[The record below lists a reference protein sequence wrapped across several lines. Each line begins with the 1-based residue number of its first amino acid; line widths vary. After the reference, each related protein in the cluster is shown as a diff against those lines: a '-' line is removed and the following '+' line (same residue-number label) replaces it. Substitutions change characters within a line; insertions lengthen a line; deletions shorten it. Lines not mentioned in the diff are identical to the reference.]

1 MVVKKK
7 FIDKKNSTTY
17 SLVYRSAED
26 GDEVGENQGDE
37 RVLYDKNA
45 KKENV
50 VTSKDLERERYG
62 NPLSWLNEEDS
73 IWGGGQVGTSG
84 LDESRR
90 QELIELGFDDDG
102 YDYLKHLRT
111 LGRGQARL
119 EGLEE
124 DRNNDDDNDGA
135 REQEKEGQGK
145 IVVHE
150 NKKKYA
156 NKETENVLDGAS
168 VFVKAPVSK
177 APEEDVAVFDA
188 SGLTVLQQVADE
200 NEATGLMGGVT
211 AFSRKQREKPKKNQ
225 DLIDVE
231 KLMEEAEMDGEDP
244 EGRILG
250 DGDLLDDFIITA
262 TGISGLDG
270 VVDDGNQSEELTNS
284 LTDDFIDW
292 KSQEGSSAT
301 DEGTYAE
308 HRPGSIASTYWRE
321 ERQDRKNLLS
331 IIDEQFE
338 HLAVEYDEDE
348 LGYMDDKADEI
359 NGVADVHDFTHVLD
373 EFVRDHPKRGEGSD
387 TDSKKKIF
395 LQEEM
400 ELYGFGNEDA
410 DVAIRMARQAIRR
423 AEEVEDADHKEKQ
436 RNGDSDLILEKKKE
450 QWDCES
456 ILSLKSNLYN
466 HPGTIS
472 EPARHKSPAPGTI
485 RLNKHGLP
493 ADYIPKAGFT
503 SVKPIDV
510 IDEGEPDC
518 SLPHAFTSR
527 KKGESLEEKKE
538 RKAAVKTAKRQARA
552 VKKELKTMF
561 KQEKVKAERRDA
573 SAPIQPSIL
582 M

>member
-7 FIDKKNSTTY
+7 FIDKKNATTY

-26 GDEVGENQGDE
+26 GAEDGENQGDE

-45 KKENV
+45 KVENV
-50 VTSKDLERERYG
+50 VPQESEKERYG
-62 NPLSWLNEEDS
+62 NPLSWLKEEEGV
-73 IWGGGQVGTSG
+73 WGGGQEGTSS

-111 LGRGQARL
+111 LGRGHARL
-119 EGLEE
+119 EAVQDDRSNEDDGREE
-124 DRNNDDDNDGA
+124 
-135 REQEKEGQGK
+135 REGK
-145 IVVHE
+145 IVLHE
-150 NKKKYA
+150 DKKKNA
-156 NKETENVLDGAS
+156 NKETESVLDGAS
-168 VFVKAPVSK
+168 VFVKAPVSR

-200 NEATGLMGGVT
+200 TEATELMGGVT
-211 AFSRKQREKPKKNQ
+211 AFSRKQREKPRRNQ
-225 DLIDVE
+225 ELVDVE
-231 KLMEEAEMDGEDP
+231 KMMEEAEMDGEDP

-250 DGDLLDDFIITA
+250 DGDLLDDFVITA
-262 TGISGLDG
+262 TGISGKD
-270 VVDDGNQSEELTNS
+270 VQADDDDDQSDEFSNT
-284 LTDDFIDW
+284 LTDDSIDW
-292 KSQEGSSAT
+292 RSQEGSSAT

-331 IIDEQFE
+331 VIDEQFE

-359 NGVADVHDFTHVLD
+359 NGIADVHDFNHVLD
-373 EFVRDHPKRGEGSD
+373 EFVRDHPKRGEGSNAND
-387 TDSKKKIF
+387 AKKIF

-423 AEEVEDADHKEKQ
+423 AEEAENDDSAEKQ
-436 RNGDSDLILEKKKE
+436 RNYDPDILLEAKREK
-450 QWDCES
+450 WDCES

-466 HPGTIS
+466 HPGTIT
-472 EPARHKSPAPGTI
+472 EPSRQKSTAPGTI

-503 SVKPIDV
+503 SVKPID
-510 IDEGEPDC
+510 EGEEIECDC
-518 SLPHAFTSR
+518 SLPQALSSR

-538 RKAAVKTAKRQARA
+538 RKAAVKAAKRQARVA
-552 VKKELKTMF
+552 KKELKMIF
-561 KQEKVKAERRDA
+561 KQEKVKAEKRDA
-573 SAPIQPSIL
+573 NASVQPSIL

>member
-1 MVVKKK
+1 MKKK
-7 FIDKKNSTTY
+7 FIDKRNATTY

-26 GDEVGENQGDE
+26 GAGDGENQSDE

-45 KKENV
+45 KQENAV
-50 VTSKDLERERYG
+50 SQESEKERYG
-62 NPLSWLNEEDS
+62 NPLSWLKEEEG

-119 EGLEE
+119 EVVQE
-124 DRNNDDDNDGA
+124 DRSNEDAGG
-135 REQEKEGQGK
+135 EGKEGK
-145 IVVHE
+145 IVLHVD
-150 NKKKYA
+150 KKKNA
-156 NKETENVLDGAS
+156 NKETESVLDGAS
-168 VFVKAPVSK
+168 VFVQAPVSR

-200 NEATGLMGGVT
+200 NEATELMGGVT
-211 AFSRKQREKPKKNQ
+211 AFSRKQRERPRRNQ
-225 DLIDVE
+225 DLVDVE
-231 KLMEEAEMDGEDP
+231 KMMEEAEMDGDDP

-262 TGISGLDG
+262 TGISGQD
-270 VVDDGNQSEELTNS
+270 VADNDADQSDELSNT
-284 LTDDFIDW
+284 LTDDSIDW
-292 KSQEGSSAT
+292 RSQEGSSAT
-301 DEGTYAE
+301 DEGTHVE

-331 IIDEQFE
+331 VIDEQFE

-359 NGVADVHDFTHVLD
+359 NGIADVHDFNHVLD
-373 EFVRDHPKRGEGSD
+373 EFVRDHPKRGEGSNPND
-387 TDSKKKIF
+387 KKKIF

-423 AEEVEDADHKEKQ
+423 AEEVELNDDGAEKQ
-436 RNGDSDLILEKKKE
+436 RSYDPDIVLEAKREK
-450 QWDCES
+450 WDCES

-466 HPGTIS
+466 HPGTIT
-472 EPARHKSPAPGTI
+472 EPARQKGTAPGTI

-503 SVKPIDV
+503 SVKPIDE
-510 IDEGEPDC
+510 DEEIECDC
-518 SLPHAFTSR
+518 SLPQEFTSR

-538 RKAAVKTAKRQARA
+538 RKAAVKAAKRQARVA
-552 VKKELKTMF
+552 KKELKMIF
-561 KQEKVKAERRDA
+561 KQEKAKAEKRDA
-573 SAPIQPSIL
+573 NASVQPSIL

>member
-1 MVVKKK
+1 MVVKKR
-7 FIDKKNSTTY
+7 FIDKKTATTY

-26 GDEVGENQGDE
+26 GAEDGENQGDE

-45 KKENV
+45 KMENV
-50 VTSKDLERERYG
+50 SSQDLERERYG
-62 NPLSWLNEEDS
+62 NPLSWLKEEEGV
-73 IWGGGQVGTSG
+73 WGGGQVGTSG
-84 LDESRR
+84 IDESRR

-111 LGRGQARL
+111 LGRGHARMEVL
-119 EGLEE
+119 QE
-124 DRNNDDDNDGA
+124 DRDNGDDDGGGGGGGA
-135 REQEKEGQGK
+135 QEEKEGK

-150 NKKKYA
+150 NKKKNA
-156 NKETENVLDGAS
+156 NKEAESVLDGAS
-168 VFVKAPVSK
+168 VFVKAPVSR

-200 NEATGLMGGVT
+200 IEATELMGGVT
-211 AFSRKQREKPKKNQ
+211 AFSRKQREKPRKNQ
-225 DLIDVE
+225 DLVDIE
-231 KLMEEAEMDGEDP
+231 KMMEEAEMDGEDP

-250 DGDLLDDFIITA
+250 DGDLLDDFVITA
-262 TGISGLDG
+262 TGIPGQDM
-270 VVDDGNQSEELTNS
+270 VDDGDQIDQLKNS
-284 LTDDFIDW
+284 LTDDSIDW

-301 DEGTYAE
+301 DEGT
-308 HRPGSIASTYWRE
+308 HVDHKPGSIASTYWRE

-331 IIDEQFE
+331 VIDEQFE

-359 NGVADVHDFTHVLD
+359 NGIADVHDFNHVLD
-373 EFVRDHPKRGEGSD
+373 EFVRDHPKRGEGGD
-387 TDSKKKIF
+387 TNGKKKIF

-423 AEEVEDADHKEKQ
+423 AEEVEEDAHTEKQ
-436 RNGDSDLILEKKKE
+436 RNDDSDIILEKKRE

-472 EPARHKSPAPGTI
+472 EPARQKGPAPGTI

-503 SVKPIDV
+503 SVKPIDEAV
-510 IDEGEPDC
+510 EIEFDS
-518 SLPHAFTSR
+518 SLPPVLTSR

-538 RKAAVKTAKRQARA
+538 RKAAVKAAKRQARSA
-552 VKKELKTMF
+552 KKELKMIF
-561 KQEKVKAERRDA
+561 KQEKAKADKRDA
-573 SAPIQPSIL
+573 NASVQPSIL